1 MRLFRGD
8 DGSSGSLMPGPRLY
22 NFGYRLG
29 RMPWEIGPRRELV
42 QLVSDG
48 RLRPCRAIDL
58 GCGTG
63 ANAVFLARRGF
74 EVTGVDFANAALAK
88 AGAGAAAAGVRVRFV
103 AADLTA
109 LRQPLGSFDLLVDY
123 GTLDDLGPAARD
135 RYVDNVVP
143 LAAAGARFLLWC
155 FQWPPRRLDRW
166 LRFEPIAPDE
176 VEDRFG
182 AAFHIE
188 QIAASDR
195 LRMRRP
201 IPGFAAYLMTLRATE
216 ATT

>member
-1 MRLFRGD
+1 
-8 DGSSGSLMPGPRLY
+8 MPGPRLY

-42 QLVSDG
+42 DLVSDG
-48 RLRPCRAIDL
+48 RLRPCRAVDL

-63 ANAVFLARRGF
+63 ANTVFLARQGF
-74 EVTGVDFANAALAK
+74 DVTGVDFAHAALAK
-88 AGAGAAAAGVRVRFV
+88 AEARAVAAGVQARF
-103 AADLTA
+103 ARDDLTA
-109 LRQPLGSFDLLVDY
+109 LRQPLGRFDLLVDY
-123 GTLDDLGPAARD
+123 GTLDDLGPTARD

-155 FQWPPRRLDRW
+155 FQWPPRRWDRW
-166 LRFEPIAPDE
+166 LRFEPIAPGE
-176 VEDRFG
+176 VEHRFG

-195 LRMRRP
+195 LRMRRA

>member
-1 MRLFRGD
+1 MRLSRSD
-8 DGSSGSLMPGPRLY
+8 DASGGSLMAGPRLY

-42 QLVSDG
+42 ELVSAG

-63 ANAVFLARRGF
+63 ANAVFLARQGF
-74 EVTGVDFANAALAK
+74 EMTGVDFARAALAK
-88 AGAGAAAAGVRVRFV
+88 ADASAVSAGVRVRWV
-103 AADLTA
+103 EDDLTA

-135 RYVDNVVP
+135 RYVDNILP

-166 LRFEPIAPDE
+166 LRFEPIAPGE
-176 VEDRFG
+176 VESRFG
-182 AAFHIE
+182 GAFHIE

-195 LRMRRP
+195 LRMRRL
-201 IPGFAAYLMTLRATE
+201 IPGFAAYLMTLRP
-216 ATT
+216 